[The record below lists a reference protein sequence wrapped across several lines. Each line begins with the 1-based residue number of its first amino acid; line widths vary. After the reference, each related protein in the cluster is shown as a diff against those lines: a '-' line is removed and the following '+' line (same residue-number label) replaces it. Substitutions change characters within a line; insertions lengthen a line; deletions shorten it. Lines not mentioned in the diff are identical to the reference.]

1 MKKIIPFNNV
11 LEFQTDV
18 REITAIS
25 LEHEINKYPDMIS
38 GVFYITG
45 EYKITDGQLEKEK
58 FNFELPFDIALSSN
72 YELDSLLVDIDD
84 FRYDIISN
92 KNLKVN
98 IDLYIDGETIEPPL
112 ERDVHTEELPTK
124 EDNIIDLTDEILSSI
139 RENTNDDILSDLKEN
154 TNEEITKE
162 INEKEIKELE
172 PEISEEEKD
181 EEEYEENTKESNFD
195 LIKESPERIDL
206 LKDMLTNDK
215 EKDMDKDLNININN
229 ENVTENENINNN
241 IFTPTDEEQF
251 VTYRVYKVSDS
262 DTIDSIL
269 TKYNITKEELGDYN
283 NIENIT
289 PGCKLIIP
297 TNEK

>member
-72 YELDSLLVDIDD
+72 YDLNSLLVDIDD

-112 ERDVHTEELPTK
+112 ERDINTEELPTK
-124 EDNIIDLTDEILSSI
+124 EENIIDLTDEILSSL
-139 RENTNDDILSDLKEN
+139 RENTNDNLLSDLKEKKQKE
-154 TNEEITKE
+154 TCEQNEETE
-162 INEKEIKELE
+162 E
-172 PEISEEEKD
+172 PNIKD
-181 EEEYEENTKESNFD
+181 EEEVIEEIDEESNFD
-195 LIKESPERIDL
+195 LIKDSPERIDL

-229 ENVTENENINNN
+229 DNETENENINNN
-241 IFTPTDEEQF
+241 IFTPNDEEQY

-262 DTIDSIL
+262 DTLDSIL
-269 TKYNITKEELGDYN
+269 TKYNITKEQLSDYN

-289 PGCKLIIP
+289 PGTKLIIP